1 MVMYQHGKYQ
11 TIKCD
16 IDMVNFFY
24 LSLTLTLQDYTRLYV
39 NHNGMDTSS
48 LWYALT
54 NQIS

>member
-1 MVMYQHGKYQ
+1 MYQHGKYQ

-39 NHNGMDTSS
+39 NHNGKDTSS